1 MKIVARLRRRPPDG
15 HPQGFGPEAY
25 LDDTSQG
32 TDPEDA
38 RPVAWFRD
46 RSRSFM
52 NGPGQIRYNGPNCPE
67 ESDP

>member
-25 LDDTSQG
+25 LNDTSQG
-32 TDPEDA
+32 TNPEDA
-38 RPVAWFRD
+38 RPVARIRD

-52 NGPGQIRYNGPNCPE
+52 NSPG
-67 ESDP
+67 